1 MLQMEHSAMV
11 FDLVFSSSYSVGV
24 YIQNTSSSDAK
35 GNRICDSTGS
45 IIDTTKTLHSLFS
58 FAFVDG
64 LDLLAILCSTVFLS
78 GTIFYVLI
86 YGWLANLA
94 YCEQHASSRF
104 WEYMCFRG
112 NYNWRWQLP
121 AAWVLLGQPLC
132 FQCRIR
138 ILLCWRFHSLL
149 QLKPA
154 IVKVPDWKNNLI
166 DLKLSVYSWS
176 AIWTLPPLL
185 ER

>member
-64 LDLLAILCSTVFLS
+64 LDLLAILCSLVFLS

-86 YGWLANLA
+86 YG
-94 YCEQHASSRF
+94 
-104 WEYMCFRG
+104 
-112 NYNWRWQLP
+112 
-121 AAWVLLGQPLC
+121 
-132 FQCRIR
+132 
-138 ILLCWRFHSLL
+138 
-149 QLKPA
+149 
-154 IVKVPDWKNNLI
+154 
-166 DLKLSVYSWS
+166 
-176 AIWTLPPLL
+176 
-185 ER
+185 